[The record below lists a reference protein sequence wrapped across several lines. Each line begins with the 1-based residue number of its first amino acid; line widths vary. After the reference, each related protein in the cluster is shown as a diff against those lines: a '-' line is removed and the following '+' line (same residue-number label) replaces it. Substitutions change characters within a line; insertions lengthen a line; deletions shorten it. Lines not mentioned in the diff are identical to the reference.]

1 MDFVRF
7 VFGIIFIISIAYF
20 FSNDKRNINWKLIF
34 SGLLL
39 QIIFAILI
47 SNVLFIENIFKTISE
62 FFVLL
67 IGFDK

>member
-1 MDFVRF
+1 MDFIRF

-20 FSNDKRNINWKLIF
+20 FSNDKKNISWKLVF

-39 QIIFAILI
+39 QIVFAILI
-47 SNVLFIENIFKTISE
+47 SNVSFIENIFKIISE

-67 IGFDK
+67 IT